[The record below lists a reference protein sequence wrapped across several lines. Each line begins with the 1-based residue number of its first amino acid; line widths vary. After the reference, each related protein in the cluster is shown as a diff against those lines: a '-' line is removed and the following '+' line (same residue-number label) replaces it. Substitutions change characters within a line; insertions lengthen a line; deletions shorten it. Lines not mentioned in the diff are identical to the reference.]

1 MKSLKTYLIAG
12 GIILIIYI
20 VAQFNRPKAVNWI
33 ETLSSKDKIPFGTY
47 ILNDRLNDIFPGAAI
62 TRYRQPIYNV
72 IVDDSLANATYIII
86 CPYIV
91 PSKTD
96 YNRLIDYVKKGNDV
110 FIAAADFGG
119 QFEKKLS
126 VTTDHY
132 SKLFEAFTHV
142 DFTSSSLNPKRS
154 ISIDKDIADNYF
166 SKFDTLHAVVL
177 SKSQNE
183 RANLIRYTYGKG
195 SLYLCANPRF
205 FSNYSLLT
213 ASGETYAS
221 TALSFLKKTKD
232 LAFDEY
238 YTQGDIGEESPMR
251 VFLSNPLLQWAY
263 YITLFSLLVFVLYE
277 IKRRQ
282 RIIPVVEPLKNSS
295 LEFVNVVGGLYYEK
309 RNSANIAQKKILYFL
324 TWLRDE
330 HQVKTNK
337 LDDEFTEKVIA
348 KFNLERSFARDF
360 VRFISYLNVQDRV
373 SDQELIELNKQ
384 IEKFYNQAR

>member
-20 VAQFNRPKAVNWI
+20 VAQFNRPKAVDWN
-33 ETLSSKDKIPFGTY
+33 ETLSSKDKAPFGTY

-62 TRYRQPIYNV
+62 TRYRQPVYNV
-72 IVDDSLANATYIII
+72 IVDDSLANSTYVVI
-86 CPYIV
+86 CSDIDL
-91 PSKTD
+91 SKTD
-96 YNRLIDYVKKGNDV
+96 YNHLLTYIKKGNDV
-110 FIAAADFGG
+110 FIAAADFGNM
-119 QFEKKLS
+119 FEKKLS
-126 VTTDHY
+126 VTTKRY
-132 SKLFEAFTHV
+132 SRLFKTFTDV
-142 DFTSSSLNPKRS
+142 NFSSPSLNPQEP
-154 ISIDKDIADNYF
+154 ISIDKNIADNYF

-177 SKSQNE
+177 SENE
-183 RANLIRYTYGKG
+183 SEKANFIRYTYGNG
-195 SLYLCANPRF
+195 NLYLCANPRF
-205 FSNYSLLT
+205 FSNYSLLNG
-213 ASGETYAS
+213 SGRIYAEN
-221 TALSFLKKTKD
+221 ALSYLKNTKH
-232 LAFDEY
+232 LAMDEY
-238 YTQGDIGEESPMR
+238 YTQGDVGEESPMR

-263 YITLFSLLVFVLYE
+263 YITLFSLLIFVLYE

-337 LDDEFTEKVIA
+337 LDDEFTEKIIA
-348 KFNLERSFARDF
+348 KFNIERSFARDF
-360 VRFISYLNVQDRV
+360 VRFINYLNVQDSV
-373 SDQELIELNKQ
+373 NDQELIELNKQ

>member
-12 GIILIIYI
+12 GVILTIYI
-20 VAQFNRPKAVNWI
+20 VAQFNRPKAVNWA

-72 IVDDSLANATYIII
+72 IVDDSLANSAYLII
-86 CPYIV
+86 CPDIE
-91 PSKTD
+91 PSKTE
-96 YNRLIDYVKKGNDV
+96 YNHVINYVKKGNDV
-110 FIAAADFGG
+110 FIAAADFGDV
-119 QFEKKLS
+119 FEKKLS
-126 VTTDHY
+126 VATQSH
-132 SKLFEAFTHV
+132 SSLFST
-142 DFTSSSLNPKRS
+142 FTSVDYCSPALNPKKP
-154 ISIDKDIADNYF
+154 ISIDKNIADTYF
-166 SKFDTLHAVVL
+166 SKFDTLHAVVI
-177 SKSQNE
+177 SQNQE
-183 RANLIRYTYGKG
+183 KKANFIKYTYGNG
-195 SLYLCANPRF
+195 NLYLCANPKF
-205 FSNYSLLT
+205 FSNYSLLN
-213 ASGETYAS
+213 AGGRIYAEI
-221 TALSFLKKTKD
+221 ALSFLKNPKK
-232 LAFDEY
+232 LAVDEY
-238 YTQGDIGEESPMR
+238 YTQGDVGEDSPMR

-282 RIIPVVEPLKNSS
+282 RIIPVIEPLKNSS
-295 LEFVNVVGGLYYEK
+295 LEFVNVVGGLYYER

-337 LDDEFTEKVIA
+337 LDDEFTEKIIG

-360 VRFISYLNVQDRV
+360 VRFINYLNVQDRV